1 MASGMG
7 SEVII
12 TENDMSAEV
21 LEAIKQGR
29 RVVAINMLRES
40 TGLGMANAKVLV
52 DRVASKVAPRPPR
65 QTLMKDYKPTNTRLL
80 GMVFVLAALFL
91 GYRFLLTG

>member
-1 MASGMG
+1 MG

-12 TENDMSAEV
+12 TENDMPAEV

-29 RVVAINMLRES
+29 KVVAINMLRES

-52 DRVASKVAPRPPR
+52 DRVSSKVAPRPPR
-65 QTLMKDYKPTNTRLL
+65 QTLMKDYKPTNIRLL
-80 GMVFVLAALFL
+80 GMVVVLAALFL